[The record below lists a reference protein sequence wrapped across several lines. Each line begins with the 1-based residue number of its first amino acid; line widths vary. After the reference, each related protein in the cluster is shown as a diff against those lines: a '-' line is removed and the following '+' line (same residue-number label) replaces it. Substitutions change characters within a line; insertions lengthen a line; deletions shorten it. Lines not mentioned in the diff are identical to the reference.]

1 MRYIVEVHLCCDF
14 LCREFAV
21 FQQMLDFHHG
31 ELMNPVTWRTTAHLR
46 RDFVEMLGRDAEFLS
61 VVGDGSVLPVT
72 AALEHP
78 DEARHDVG
86 RPLRHFFVLKESGM
100 GIHGIE
106 VEYAHTLQD
115 GFLTISLR
123 RMSRAESHVL
133 EVAPKD
139 GKRIAVQL
147 EDGMHEQMQPAASA
161 VAAVGHT
168 VHLLLGGKKK
178 LAELTV
184 LRRLDAPHVAC
195 NRYHATAWPKR
206 MLVPG
211 EVELAS
217 ARCA

>member
-1 MRYIVEVHLCCDF
+1 MRHAVEVHLCRHF
-14 LCREFAV
+14 FCRELPV
-21 FQQMLDFHHG
+21 PKQVMNLHYR
-31 ELMNPVTWRTTAHLR
+31 ELLNPVAWRTTAHLR
-46 RDFVEMLGRDAEFLS
+46 RDFMEMLGRDAEFLS

-86 RPLRHFFVLKESGM
+86 RPLRRLFVLEESCM

-106 VEYAHTLQD
+106 VKNTHTLQD
-115 GFLTISLR
+115 GFLAISLW
-123 RMSRAESHVL
+123 RMSKAESHIL
-133 EVAPKD
+133 EVASED

-168 VHLLLGGKKK
+168 VHLLLGGQKK

-195 NRYHATAWPKR
+195 HRYHATAWPKR

>member
-1 MRYIVEVHLCCDF
+1 
-14 LCREFAV
+14 
-21 FQQMLDFHHG
+21 
-31 ELMNPVTWRTTAHLR
+31 
-46 RDFVEMLGRDAEFLS
+46 
-61 VVGDGSVLPVT
+61 
-72 AALEHP
+72 
-78 DEARHDVG
+78 
-86 RPLRHFFVLKESGM
+86 M

-106 VEYAHTLQD
+106 VKNTHTLQD
-115 GFLTISLR
+115 G
-123 RMSRAESHVL
+123 AESHIL
-133 EVAPKD
+133 EVASED

-168 VHLLLGGKKK
+168 VHLLLGGQKK

-195 NRYHATAWPKR
+195 HRYHATAWPKR

-211 EVELAS
+211 EVELAN

>member
-31 ELMNPVTWRTTAHLR
+31 ELSYPIAWRTTAHLS
-46 RDFVEMLGRDAEFLS
+46 RDFVKMLGSHAKFLCIIS
-61 VVGDGSVLPVT
+61 NCSVLAVA
-72 AALEHP
+72 AALQHL

-86 RPLRHFFVLKESGM
+86 RPLRRLFVLEKGSM
-100 GIHGIE
+100 SIHGIE
-106 VEYAHTLQD
+106 VKNTHTLQD
-115 GFLTISLR
+115 GFLTISLW
-123 RMSRAESHVL
+123 RMSKAESHIL
-133 EVAPKD
+133 EVASED
-139 GKRIAVQL
+139 GKRITVQL

-168 VHLLLGGKKK
+168 VHLLLGGQKK
-178 LAELTV
+178 LAELTI

>member
-21 FQQMLDFHHG
+21 FQQMLDFHHR
-31 ELMNPVTWRTTAHLR
+31 ELLDPVAWRTTAHLR
-46 RDFVEMLGRDAEFLS
+46 RDFVKMLGRDAEFLS

-78 DEARHDVG
+78 NEARHDVG
-86 RPLRHFFVLKESGM
+86 RPLRRLFVLEECCM

-106 VEYAHTLQD
+106 VKNTHTLQD
-115 GFLTISLR
+115 GFLAISLR
-123 RMSRAESHVL
+123 RMNRAESHIL
-133 EVAPKD
+133 EVATEN
-139 GKRIAVQL
+139 GKCIALEL
-147 EDGMHEQMQPAASA
+147 EDWVHEQMQPAASA

-168 VHLLLGGKKK
+168 VHLLLGGQKK

-195 NRYHATAWPKR
+195 HRYHATAWPKR

>member
-1 MRYIVEVHLCCDF
+1 MRYIVEVHPGSDF
-14 LCREFAV
+14 LCRQLSMLEQV
-21 FQQMLDFHHG
+21 LDFHHG
-31 ELMNPVTWRTTAHLR
+31 ELSYPIAWRTTAHLR

-61 VVGDGSVLPVT
+61 VVGDGSVLSVT

-86 RPLRHFFVLKESGM
+86 RPLRRLFVLEKGCM

-106 VEYAHTLQD
+106 VKNTHTLQD
-115 GFLTISLR
+115 GFLAISLW
-123 RMSRAESHVL
+123 RMSRAESHIL
-133 EVAPKD
+133 EVASED
-139 GKRIAVQL
+139 GKRITVQL

-168 VHLLLGGKKK
+168 VHLLLGGQKK

-195 NRYHATAWPKR
+195 HRYHATAWPKR